1 MLERLKERFDN
12 EPVVVLGAVRA
23 IIYAATLFG
32 LNLTNDQFMA
42 LIVVLESVSA
52 IFTRGKVTPTASTPS
67 SINTGRFVPA
77 VLLAIALAGGAACGK
92 NLAPQLV
99 AAEDAV
105 HDALA
110 AAQDGIERACAPGLT
125 PTACQKVNGA
135 LVPALQTGSAFNRS
149 IRDQQLAAAGTLIE
163 AIGELITQV
172 QALDA
177 GTLRDDI
184 VRDLRRAIDAAFQK
198 GPQPHE

>member
-1 MLERLKERFDN
+1 
-12 EPVVVLGAVRA
+12 
-23 IIYAATLFG
+23 
-32 LNLTNDQFMA
+32 DQFMA

-77 VLLAIALAGGAACGK
+77 ALLAVALAGGAVACGK

-125 PTACQKVNGA
+125 PTACQKVNAA
-135 LVPALQTGSAFNRS
+135 LVPALQAGSTFNRT
-149 IRDQQLAAAGTLIE
+149 IRDQQL
-163 AIGELITQV
+163 
-172 QALDA
+172 
-177 GTLRDDI
+177 
-184 VRDLRRAIDAAFQK
+184 
-198 GPQPHE
+198 

>member
-1 MLERLKERFDN
+1 MLSRLKERFDN

-67 SINTGRFVPA
+67 SINAGRFVPA
-77 VLLAIALAGGAACGK
+77 VLLAVALAGAAGCGA
-92 NLAPQLV
+92 NVAPQLV

-110 AAQDGIERACAPGLT
+110 SAQDRIDEACAPGLM
-125 PTACQKVNGA
+125 PTACQQVNAA
-135 LVPALQTGSAFNRS
+135 LVPALRAGAAFNRTT
-149 IRDQQLAAAGTLIE
+149 RDQQLSAAGTLIE
-163 AIGELITQV
+163 AVGALITRV

-177 GTLRDDI
+177 GAVRDAI
-184 VRDLRRAIDAAFQK
+184 VADLRRAIEAAFSQK
-198 GPQPHE
+198 GQ